1 VIIEDETEDEAEPE
15 IALGGVQTSMEYR
28 DASVCGL
35 TTQDTAST
43 PSSLFDPS
51 TPQGSE
57 DLDADYFSKEEPRLS
72 FAEQRN
78 STSPVQIYRPSP
90 DCSNLAPTKD

>member
-1 VIIEDETEDEAEPE
+1 MIIEDETEDEAEPE
-15 IALGGVQTSMEYR
+15 IALGGVQTSIDHR
-28 DASVCGL
+28 DASVRGL

-51 TPQGSE
+51 TPLGSD
-57 DLDADYFSKEEPRLS
+57 DLDAAYFSKEERRLS

-90 DCSNLAPTKD
+90 DCSNLA